1 MAITLFDKKEVWF
14 LVFYYFKNANAK
26 IAFMCMFVLTTL
38 LGVGWLYTKTFCSII
53 QKSEFYK
60 KIFSL

>member
-1 MAITLFDKKEVWF
+1 MAITLFDKKEDWF

-38 LGVGWLYTKTFCSII
+38 LGVGWLT
-53 QKSEFYK
+53 QKLFVPYFK
-60 KIFSL
+60 KVNFTRK